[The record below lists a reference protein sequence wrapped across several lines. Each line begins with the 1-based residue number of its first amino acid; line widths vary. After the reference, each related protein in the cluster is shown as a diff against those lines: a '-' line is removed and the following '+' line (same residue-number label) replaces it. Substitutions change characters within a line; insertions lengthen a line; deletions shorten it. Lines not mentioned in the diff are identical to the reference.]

1 MGLLFYY
8 LLVLGVFHR
17 VQTDVDLRSIETNR
31 ESIEENINPFLDQEL
46 EDERH
51 EFYLRHP
58 FGHHQPP
65 MFKPE
70 DLVGQ
75 DPEELIKSTK
85 RGRSMMVFATVSG
98 NPTRRET
105 EEITYRWSLALKN
118 AMYDVT
124 K

>member
-1 MGLLFYY
+1 MGPFCCCLFLLS
-8 LLVLGVFHR
+8 VFHHA
-17 VQTDVDLRSIETNR
+17 QTDIDLHSIERNR
-31 ESIEENINPFLDQEL
+31 ESIEDDVNPFLEHAVD
-46 EDERH
+46 DERH

-85 RGRSMMVFATVSG
+85 KGQTMMVFATVSG

-105 EEITYRWSLALKN
+105 EEITHRWAMALQH